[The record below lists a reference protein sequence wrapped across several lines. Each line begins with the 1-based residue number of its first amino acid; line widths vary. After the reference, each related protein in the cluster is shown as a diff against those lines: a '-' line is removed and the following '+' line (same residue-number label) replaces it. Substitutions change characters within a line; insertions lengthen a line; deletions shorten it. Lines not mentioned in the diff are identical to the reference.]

1 MKNTSSIAIGFAKQF
16 FTLWNVSGDEYRTE
30 YQYVKNISK
39 DENVVKE
46 LYPNVEIDYTLS
58 GGTWIVRET
67 PRYVEQH
74 KSDEFQRGKYS
85 GMKIAECDDYKYME
99 WYFDMCASQNEREL
113 IFAVLEKVGYR
124 IITSTSF
131 YDGYEH
137 EHNVLIDPETAQMHD
152 ERERKFKETIEHIQN
167 NGEIEVTITSNA
179 SYNIDENNYTLSTD
193 NDSVYIIVN
202 EAKSQYY
209 NGYEYF
215 LPVIDG
221 KARRV
226 KNKTF
231 KFKVKEYEIV
241 GYNIFVK
248 I

>member
-46 LYPNVEIDYTLS
+46 MYPGVEIDYTLS

-67 PRYVEQH
+67 PRYVEQYE
-74 KSDEFQRGKYS
+74 SDEFQRGKYS
-85 GMKIAECDDYKYME
+85 GMKIADCVDYKYME

-124 IITSTSF
+124 ILTNTSN

-137 EHNVLIDPETAQMHD
+137 EYNILIDPESAKRYD
-152 ERERKFKETIEHIQN
+152 ETERQFKETIELIKK

-179 SYNIDENNYTLSTD
+179 NYDIDANHYIHYLLTRIRFISLLMKQNLNTTTVTSISY
-193 NDSVYIIVN
+193 
-202 EAKSQYY
+202 
-209 NGYEYF
+209 
-215 LPVIDG
+215 P
-221 KARRV
+221 
-226 KNKTF
+226 
-231 KFKVKEYEIV
+231 
-241 GYNIFVK
+241 
-248 I
+248 